1 LTHMYTADDE
11 RMQTA
16 STTVTAPDPS
26 NQLVPTRMEIMTRLL
41 VEQRDPTHR
50 ILIFSE
56 HDSSL
61 GNIQSI
67 LGGQPYAM
75 LSGHST
81 TRTRVLDAYKSGQIP
96 ILLLNSRMNG
106 AGIDLPE
113 TTDVILFHT
122 MHPSIEDQSIG
133 RGHRL
138 GRTTPLRV
146 HRFTTSS

>member
-1 LTHMYTADDE
+1 MTPT
-11 RMQTA
+11 
-16 STTVTAPDPS
+16 
-26 NQLVPTRMEIMTRLL
+26 QLMPTRMEILTRLV
-41 VEQRDPTHR
+41 VEQRSPAHR

-61 GNIQSI
+61 GIIQSI

-75 LSGHST
+75 VSGHST
-81 TRTRVLDAYKSGQIP
+81 TRTRVLDAYKSGQTP

-106 AGIDLPE
+106 AGLDLPE

-122 MHPSIEDQSIG
+122 MQQSIEEQSIG
-133 RGHRL
+133 RGQRL

-146 HRFTTSS
+146 HRFTTS